1 MATMKI
7 LVVDDHSLFREGL
20 HLLLTRLGDDVEI
33 FDAANADAGLA
44 YAAKGVAIDLI
55 LLDVNL
61 PGLRGLDSLK
71 LFRHSYPDSPIVLLS
86 GVDASPLIREA
97 LAKGAQGFIH
107 KSVTAD
113 EMLAA
118 IRSVLEGGS
127 CCAMSQT
134 SSLGTG
140 TDPVGAA
147 SRGTTLTPRQME
159 VLAMLCDGMSNKE
172 IGRELSMS
180 GNTVRVHL
188 VGIFRTLGA
197 RSRTEAAMIAR
208 RCGLVA

>member
-1 MATMKI
+1 MKI

-20 HLLLTRLGDDVEI
+20 HLLLARLGSEIEI
-33 FDAANADAGLA
+33 FDAGSADAGLA
-44 YAAKGVAIDLI
+44 FASQCGDIDLI

-61 PGLRGLDSLK
+61 PGLRGLDSLR
-71 LFRHSYPDSPIVLLS
+71 LFRQSFPDSRIVLLS

-113 EMLAA
+113 EMLTA
-118 IRSVLEGGS
+118 IRSVLDGGS
-127 CCAMSQT
+127 CCAMSQN
-134 SSLGTG
+134 SLGT
-140 TDPVGAA
+140 TAMDPLT
-147 SRGTTLTPRQME
+147 SMPRPTSLTPRQME

-188 VGIFRTLGA
+188 VGIFRALGA

-208 RCGLVA
+208 RCGLIA